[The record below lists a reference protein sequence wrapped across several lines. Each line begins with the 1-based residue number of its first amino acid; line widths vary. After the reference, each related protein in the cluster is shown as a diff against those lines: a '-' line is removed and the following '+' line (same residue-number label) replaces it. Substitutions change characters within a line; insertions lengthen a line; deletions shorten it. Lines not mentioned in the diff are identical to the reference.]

1 MPTPRSSPWVTIT
14 QLKRLLVGE
23 SQCEWASWFMAHYQR
38 APDEY
43 MPSDFDTAQY
53 NMNHTALMRVVRA
66 RLEGDGYEVFSEGQ
80 NDFRLLGRTGA
91 YLVGRPDFVAVRDT
105 TGLIVDAKT
114 GQPRDS
120 DSAQVL
126 LYMWAVPRALNQYS
140 EIRFSGQLAY
150 QTHTVD
156 IPDSSIND
164 SFSSNFGSLIQR
176 VISPEPAMRIPSGSE
191 CRFCNIT
198 KANCEQRID
207 WQTPE
212 ASTTEF

>member
-1 MPTPRSSPWVTIT
+1 MPTPRSSPWVTVT
-14 QLKRLLVGE
+14 QLKKLLVGE

-43 MPSDFDTAQY
+43 VPSDFDTAQY

-91 YLVGRPDFVAVRDT
+91 YLVGRPDFVAIRDT

-120 DSAQVL
+120 DSTQVQ
-126 LYMWAVPRALNQYS
+126 LYMWAVPRALS
-140 EIRFSGQLAY
+140 EYAGISFSGQVAY
-150 QTHTVD
+150 QTHSVD
-156 IPDSSIND
+156 IPGSSIDD
-164 SFSSNFGSLIQR
+164 SFNTNFGSLIQR
-176 VISPEPAMRIPSGSE
+176 VIATEPAMRIPSSSE

-198 KANCEQRID
+198 KTNCEQRID
-207 WQTPE
+207 GQTPE
-212 ASTTEF
+212 ANTTAF

>member
-1 MPTPRSSPWVTIT
+1 MPTPRSSPWVTVT

-43 MPSDFDTAQY
+43 VPSDFNTAQY

-80 NDFRLLGRTGA
+80 NDFRLLGNTGA
-91 YLVGRPDFVAVRDT
+91 YLAGRPDFIAIKDT
-105 TGLIVDAKT
+105 TGMIVDAKT

-126 LYMWAVPRALNQYS
+126 LYMWAVPRALVQFKDVDFTGRLVYP
-140 EIRFSGQLAY
+140 
-150 QTHTVD
+150 THTLD
-156 IPDSSIND
+156 ISNRSIDAN
-164 SFSSNFGSLIQR
+164 FIANFGDLMKR
-176 VISPEPAMRIPSGSE
+176 VIAAEPARLIPSGGE

-198 KANCEQRID
+198 QANCDKRIEEEVD
-207 WQTPE
+207 E
-212 ASTTEF
+212 ARTTAF